1 MNRQLTRSRI
11 PQAPRPPARRAVL
24 GAIAACLV
32 PLVAGAGAYY
42 KTEVVAA
49 SGQLTAAGDS
59 LVHIVSAPSINDSGL
74 LAFTASAPSGQSVYV
89 TDGVAAPRNVSLP
102 TRDLLRSYGPPQLTN
117 GTLLAAEDASVT
129 VGSGAF
135 SFVRLWNTDPA
146 APGGTIVA
154 YGTTVI
160 PGKPFASVLLDAAT
174 NNAGQV
180 AYGGFMGQG
189 AALTALCPNTCV
201 ATPANALPP
210 AQNNVNARAL
220 TTGFRARV
228 ADNGRVVVRAGGA
241 STDPIQ
247 VLSYD
252 LKTVLAT
259 IDLAAVNKAAATTVY
274 ASLGM
279 SPAISDD
286 GLVIAFTAQT
296 AFGQGAVFIAVDEG
310 TGYGPPVQVAGSR
323 AGSAAFAELGYGDP
337 AANGTLPALYIS
349 AVDLDAPLGVLR
361 QPLGAPG
368 LTDDAVVVTFLGT
381 PSGASRTVTP
391 TGGAKT
397 PLLFS
402 AQRGLWTV
410 RVDFDSPR
418 DGSARSAY
426 TPPHVN
432 SVLPVVQV
440 GDTVQTATG
449 AQVIADLSVNDPI
462 AAAATNLAGGAVRTQ
477 RRGDHRIAVRATTA
491 SGELVLRASHLD
503 SSQDGLLDH
512 WKEAGGGIDLW
523 RTGKPVLALYDWG
536 ARVGQRDLF
545 LQMDWV
551 SPRLAGDGTALG
563 YQVTP
568 RRYVIDCFAQMMGPP
583 PASGVPGLPQCG
595 PGAPALQGD
604 LYGVRS
610 DAQAPADIPAGFVVH
625 VDAGLATDYVYPGQR
640 LSRNAPVAQL
650 QGGQELTM
658 PDGRSH
664 PDVVYF
670 GNPSAKPFNNG
681 VRALSFGVAKESM
694 IRRDPAR
701 ELVFRYAV
709 FADFQDEQRSAPGY
723 LSVQSVAN
731 GVNPKTGAA
740 NGSISFN
747 EASTAALKDC
757 CAGSAV
763 LILPPSAAAGTIRR
777 LYTDGVV
784 IEPWPTVG
792 GNITVKT
799 GDRAVLLE
807 GSSGLASAELQEAPS
822 GYFARPGRDVL
833 VTMGGFARIRGLG
846 DVPPRGSRGQV
857 ARTVAHELG
866 HTFGLRHGGTD
877 DDTCGD
883 ITSTVSPCV
892 AKPTYLS
899 LMNYAYQLARPNA
912 DNGVIV
918 DSYAGAS
925 DPVFDDWKHLR
936 LDFISNQT
944 RVGNSYNIDANGNSG
959 AIGLTPEFNSAQLEA
974 LRGIVD
980 DQAPTTSIVSPANQ
994 SSVGIGTALAVTG
1007 TATDDH
1013 GVATVEVTFDL
1024 NGDGLIDP
1032 STEIVTV
1039 TPAADGS
1046 YRAVFPK
1053 AVSGPAGLRVLTAAA
1068 TDSSNNDG
1076 LPASATLSVGTS
1088 PPPVSVPNVVGL
1100 ADAAAR
1106 SALTGAGLTV
1116 GTVTTQASATV
1127 PAGQVLSESPAAG
1140 ASVARGSAVNLVESS
1155 GPAPVTVPNVVGLTD
1170 AAARSALTGAGLTVG
1185 TVTTQASATVPAGQ
1199 VLSESPA
1206 AGSSV
1211 TRGSAVNLVESSG
1224 PAPVT
1229 VPNVVG
1235 LNDAAARSALTG
1247 AGLTVGT
1254 VSTQS
1259 STTVPAGQVL
1269 AETPAAGAAVAR
1281 GSAVNLVESSGPA
1294 PVIVPN
1300 VVGLTDAAARSALT
1314 GAGLTVGTVS
1324 RQSSATVPAGQVLSE
1339 SPAAGASVAR
1349 GSAVNLV
1356 ESSGPAPVTV
1366 PNVVGLND
1374 AAARSALTGAGLTVG
1389 TVSTQSSATAPAG
1402 QVLSESP
1409 VAGASVSRGT
1419 AVSLT
1424 ESSGPLAG
1432 DINGDN
1438 AVNCADLGIIRA
1450 AFGKRTGDAGFDPRA
1465 DLNHDGII
1473 DIRDLA
1479 AEARIMP
1486 TGTTCK

>member
-1 MNRQLTRSRI
+1 MYRHLLRSQFLR
-11 PQAPRPPARRAVL
+11 PARPLALLVGL
-24 GAIAACLV
+24 GALVACLG
-32 PLVAGAGAYY
+32 PGAARAGAYY

-59 LVHIVSAPSINDSGL
+59 LVHIVSAPSINDSGV
-74 LAFTASAPSGQSVYV
+74 LAFTASAPSGQSVYG

-135 SFVRLWNTDPA
+135 SFVRLWSTDPA

-154 YGTTVI
+154 YATTAV

-180 AYGGFMGQG
+180 AYGGFLGQG
-189 AALTALCPNTCV
+189 AALAALCPNTCV
-201 ATPANALPP
+201 ATPANAAPP

-228 ADNGRVVVRAGGA
+228 ADNGRVVVRAGGTSA
-241 STDPIQ
+241 DPIQ

-259 IDLAAVNKAAATTVY
+259 IDLAAVNNAAGTTAY
-274 ASLGM
+274 RDLGM

-296 AFGQGAVFIAVDEG
+296 GTGGGAIFIAVDEG
-310 TGYGPPVQVAGSR
+310 AGFGPPIQVAGDR
-323 AGSAAFAELGYGDP
+323 VGGKGFAELGYGD
-337 AANGTLPALYIS
+337 A
-349 AVDLDAPLGVLR
+349 AVDGSLPPLFIRTVDIDAPLGVLR
-361 QPLGAPG
+361 QSFGAGG

-381 PSGASRTVTP
+381 PNGQSRTVTP

-402 AQRGLWTV
+402 AQRGLWSV

-418 DGSARSAY
+418 DGTARVAY

-449 AQVIADLSVNDPI
+449 AEVITDLSVNDPI

-512 WKEAGGGIDLW
+512 WKEAGGGIDQW

-536 ARVGQRDLF
+536 ARVGQRDIF

-583 PASGVPGLPQCG
+583 PATGVLGLAQCG
-595 PGAPALQGD
+595 PGAPALKGA
-604 LYGVRS
+604 LFGVRS
-610 DAQAPADIPAGFVVH
+610 DGQAPADIPAGFVVH

-670 GNPSAKPFNNG
+670 GNPAATPVATG

-701 ELVFRYAV
+701 ELVFRYVV
-709 FADFQDEQRSAPGY
+709 FADFQSAYATQAGVPIT
-723 LSVQSVAN
+723 LTVQSVAN
-731 GVNPKTGAA
+731 NLNPATGTTYGTIAFNGTTVTDLEACCQGAA
-740 NGSISFN
+740 
-747 EASTAALKDC
+747 
-757 CAGSAV
+757 V
-763 LILPPSAAAGTIRR
+763 LVLPPSAAAGTIRV
-777 LYTDGVV
+777 LLGSAFVS
-784 IEPWPTVG
+784 EPWPISGGALKIKPGDTV
-792 GNITVKT
+792 
-799 GDRAVLLE
+799 ALLS
-807 GSSGLASAELQEAPS
+807 GSSGLAAASFSDAS
-822 GYFARPGRDVL
+822 GGYLARPGRDLL
-833 VTMGGFARIRGLG
+833 VTMGGFDRVQGLG
-846 DVPPRGSRGQV
+846 DVPPRGSRGDV
-857 ARTVAHELG
+857 ARTLAHELG
-866 HTFGLRHGGTD
+866 HTLGLRHGGID
-877 DDTCGD
+877 DATCPI
-883 ITSTVSPCV
+883 ITSTAAGCV
-892 AKPTYLS
+892 GKPTYFS
-899 LMNYAYQLARPNA
+899 LMNYAYQVLRPNPL
-912 DNGVIV
+912 NGQIV
-918 DSYAGAS
+918 DSYADKA
-925 DPVFDDWKHLR
+925 DLVFDDWAHLR
-936 LDFISNQT
+936 LDFQSTQT
-944 RVGNSYNIDANGNSG
+944 LIGNSYNLNSVGNSNG
-959 AIGLTPEFNSAQLEA
+959 VSSAPELNIAQIRALGVVIDSSAPSTVIATPADQSAVALGSVLT
-974 LRGIVD
+974 
-980 DQAPTTSIVSPANQ
+980 
-994 SSVGIGTALAVTG
+994 VTG
-1007 TATDDH
+1007 SASDDH
-1013 GVATVEVTFDL
+1013 GVATVDVTFDL
-1024 NGDGLIDP
+1024 NGDGLVDP
-1032 STEIVTV
+1032 STEIVSV
-1039 TPAADGS
+1039 TPAANGS
-1046 YRAVFPK
+1046 FRAVFPK
-1053 AVSGPAGLRVLTAAA
+1053 AVSGPAGLRVLMAAA
-1068 TDSSNNDG
+1068 TDTSNNDG
-1076 LPASATLSVGTS
+1076 LPASATLAVGTA
-1088 PPPVSVPNVVGL
+1088 PPPVIVPNVVGLTDAAARSSLTGAGLTVGTVSMQSSATVPAGQVMSESPAAGASVARGSAVSLVESSGPAPVTVPNVVGL

-1106 SALTGAGLTV
+1106 SSLTGAGLTV
-1116 GTVTTQASATV
+1116 GTVSTQSSATV
-1127 PAGQVLSESPAAG
+1127 PAGQVMSESPAAG
-1140 ASVARGSAVNLVESS
+1140 ATVARGSAVNLVESS

-1170 AAARSALTGAGLTVG
+1170 TAARSTLTAAGLTVG
-1185 TVTTQASATVPAGQ
+1185 TVTSQSSATVPVGQ
-1199 VLSESPA
+1199 VMS
-1206 AGSSV
+1206 
-1211 TRGSAVNLVESSG
+1211 
-1224 PAPVT
+1224 
-1229 VPNVVG
+1229 
-1235 LNDAAARSALTG
+1235 
-1247 AGLTVGT
+1247 
-1254 VSTQS
+1254 
-1259 STTVPAGQVL
+1259 
-1269 AETPAAGAAVAR
+1269 ETPAAGA
-1281 GSAVNLVESSGPA
+1281 P
-1294 PVIVPN
+1294 
-1300 VVGLTDAAARSALT
+1300 
-1314 GAGLTVGTVS
+1314 
-1324 RQSSATVPAGQVLSE
+1324 
-1339 SPAAGASVAR
+1339 VAR

-1374 AAARSALTGAGLTVG
+1374 AAARSALTAAGLTVG
-1389 TVSTQSSATAPAG
+1389 TVTSQSSATAPVG
-1402 QVLSESP
+1402 QVLAESP
-1409 VAGASVSRGT
+1409 VSGASVARGT
-1419 AVSLT
+1419 AVNLT

-1438 AVNCADLGIIRA
+1438 IVNCADLAIIRA
-1450 AFGKRTGDAGFDPRA
+1450 AFGKRTVDVGFDPRA

-1479 AEARIMP
+1479 AEARLMP
-1486 TGTTCK
+1486 AGTTCK